1 MFVKTAVASIEK
13 IKCIIIF
20 FADKYCELIVQEGG
34 LCLLEELINSNTSP
48 APYSKILE
56 LASIVREN
64 VNAWRD
70 KRSQRNPAN
79 GNMIDDYEALDLDG

>member
-1 MFVKTAVASIEK
+1 MIFF
-13 IKCIIIF
+13 IIF
-20 FADKYCELIVQEGG
+20 VFFTDKYCELIVQEGG

-70 KRSQRNPAN
+70 KRSQRNTGNAP
-79 GNMIDDYEALDLDG
+79 NMIDDYEALDLDG

>member
-1 MFVKTAVASIEK
+1 MKHF
-13 IKCIIIF
+13 IKDITQ
-20 FADKYCELIVQEGG
+20 DKYCELIVQECG
-34 LCLLEELINSNTSP
+34 LFLLEELINSNTSP

-70 KRSQRNPAN
+70 KRSQRNGN
-79 GNMIDDYEALDLDG
+79 GNVVEDYEALDLDG